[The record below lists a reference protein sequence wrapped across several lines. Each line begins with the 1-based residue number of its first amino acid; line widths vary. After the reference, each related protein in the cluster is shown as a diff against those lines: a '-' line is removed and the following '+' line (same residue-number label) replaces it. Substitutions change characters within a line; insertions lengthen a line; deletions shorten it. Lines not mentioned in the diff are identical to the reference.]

1 MGLGCIYYCM
11 CVIGMVEKVLE
22 FVFKCGYEWV
32 VFGKFIIWLGGNLE
46 CVVDVC
52 MVIE

>member
-1 MGLGCIYYCM
+1 
-11 CVIGMVEKVLE
+11 MVEKVFE
-22 FVFKCGYEWV
+22 FVLYWGYEWV

-46 CVVDVC
+46 WVVDVC